1 MARTKKKLL
10 DRSQNQTPNSKNY
23 GVIVAPIIT
32 EKSSVVGGAGNVLV
46 FEVAPKATK
55 TEIKAVV
62 EKVFKVNV
70 VGVRTCNFIG
80 KTKRTARG
88 TGHRSGY
95 RKAYVTLKEGQSVDI
110 VEGL

>member
-1 MARTKKKLL
+1 MARARKRLT
-10 DRSQNQTPNSKNY
+10 DRSKEATPNTKSY

-32 EKSSVVGGAGNVLV
+32 EKSSLVGGTGNVLV

-55 TEIKAVV
+55 TEIKSAV
-62 EKVFKVNV
+62 EKVFKVDV

-80 KTKRTARG
+80 KSKRTARG
-88 TGHRSGY
+88 VGQRSGY
-95 RKAYVTLKEGQSVDI
+95 RKAYVTLKEGQTVDI

>member
-1 MARTKKKLL
+1 MAREKKKLL
-10 DRSQNQTPNSKNY
+10 DRTTDAAPNVKSY

-32 EKSSVVGGAGNVLV
+32 EKSSMVGGTGNVLV

-55 TEIKAVV
+55 TEIKSTV

-70 VGVRTCNFIG
+70 VAVRTCNFIG

-88 TGHRSGY
+88 TGRRPGY
-95 RKAYVTLKEGQSVDI
+95 RKAYVTLQEGQTVNI